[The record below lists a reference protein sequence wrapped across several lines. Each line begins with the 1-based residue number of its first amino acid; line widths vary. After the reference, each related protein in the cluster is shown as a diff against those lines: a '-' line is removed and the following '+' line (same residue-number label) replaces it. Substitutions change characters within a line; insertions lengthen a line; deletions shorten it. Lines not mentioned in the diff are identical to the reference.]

1 MVKIKVDQIN
11 YYNQQQLTAQFI
23 QLDKLLEQSR
33 ALWQVRAF
41 EAKTLPWQA
50 QFPTLAATL
59 WALDDAVLDT
69 LDAEQSAL
77 VYALSPALKRD
88 LSALG
93 LEWDLRLLTSSL
105 AELAMGSDIRADSN
119 SNSNSNFDSDA
130 NAIETKADSATD
142 TATETETATATKI
155 EFAEL
160 AHFSAHIKGR
170 KWEQITAFVQHL
182 PAVGLPVLEWCAG
195 KGHLGRLIAKARGV
209 DVLSL
214 EWQAQLCEEGQ
225 TFADKWQLSQRFICA
240 DAFAIDG
247 NSSDKTS
254 DSSSASSNFNDN
266 SSGNPS
272 NNSSNNPPYQA
283 NPFRAQ
289 QQAVALHACGDL
301 HVRLLQLA
309 AKAGTQAIAISPC
322 CYHLI
327 QANQYQGLSTLAKN
341 SALRLTR
348 HDLQLP
354 LQQSV
359 IANAKQQALR
369 HQEIAWRLGF
379 DALQRHCRGI
389 DAYLP
394 LPTVKQS
401 QLSGSFADFCHWA
414 SAPKTLNL
422 AANIDF
428 DAWLDI
434 GKQRQRLTRRIDLAA
449 HLFRRVL
456 ELWLILDRCC
466 FLQQSGYHLSVG
478 EFCANSVTPRNVL
491 ILAQKLSSPSLNWD

>member
-1 MVKIKVDQIN
+1 MAIKLDNHKQARVERQDR
-11 YYNQQQLTAQFI
+11 LRAHFI

-41 EAKTLPWQA
+41 EAKALPWAA
-50 QFPTLAATL
+50 QFPRLATTL
-59 WALDDAVLDT
+59 WALDDAVLDS

-77 VYALSPALKRD
+77 VDALSPALKQD
-88 LSALG
+88 LAALG
-93 LEWDLRLLTSSL
+93 LDWDLSLLLSSF
-105 AELAMGSDIRADSN
+105 AELSLGSDI
-119 SNSNSNFDSDA
+119 DSD
-130 NAIETKADSATD
+130 IGFDIGSD
-142 TATETETATATKI
+142 DIETATSPRIDLT
-155 EFAEL
+155 EL

-182 PAVGLPVLEWCAG
+182 PDAGLPVLEWCAG

-214 EWQAQLCEEGQ
+214 EWQAMLCEEGQ
-225 TFADKWQLSQRFICA
+225 AFADKWQLSQHFICA
-240 DAFAIDG
+240 DAFAIEG
-247 NSSDKTS
+247 NACEN
-254 DSSSASSNFNDN
+254 SAH
-266 SSGNPS
+266 
-272 NNSSNNPPYQA
+272 QT
-283 NPFRAQ
+283 NPFRAK

-309 AKAGTQAIAISPC
+309 AAAGTQALAISPC

-327 QANQYQGLSTLAKN
+327 QANQYQGLSTLAKH
-341 SALRLTR
+341 SALRLSR

-359 IANAKQQALR
+359 IANPKQQALR

-379 DALQRHCRGI
+379 DALQRSCRGI

-394 LPTVKQS
+394 LPAIKQS
-401 QLSGSFADFCHWA
+401 QLSGEFAEFCHWA
-414 SAPKTLNL
+414 AAQKAVTLD
-422 AANIDF
+422 ADCDF
-428 DAWLDI
+428 DAWLEI

-449 HLFRRVL
+449 HLFRRAL

-466 FLQQSGYHLSVG
+466 FLQESGYRVSLR
-478 EFCANSVTPRNVL
+478 EFCATSVTPRNAL
-491 ILAQKLSSPSLNWD
+491 ILAQKSSD

>member
-1 MVKIKVDQIN
+1 MAIKLDNHKQARVERQDR
-11 YYNQQQLTAQFI
+11 LRAHFI

-41 EAKTLPWQA
+41 EAKALPWAA
-50 QFPTLAATL
+50 QFPRLATTL

-69 LDAEQSAL
+69 LDAEQSVL
-77 VYALSPALKRD
+77 VDALSPALKQD
-88 LSALG
+88 LAALG
-93 LEWDLRLLTSSL
+93 LDWDLSLLTLSF
-105 AELAMGSDIRADSN
+105 AELSLGSDI
-119 SNSNSNFDSDA
+119 DSDIGFDIGSDISS
-130 NAIETKADSATD
+130 NDI
-142 TATETETATATKI
+142 ETATSPCIDLT
-155 EFAEL
+155 EL

-182 PAVGLPVLEWCAG
+182 PDAGLPVLEWCAG

-214 EWQAQLCEEGQ
+214 EWQAMLCEEGQ
-225 TFADKWQLSQRFICA
+225 AFADKWQLSQHFICA
-240 DAFAIDG
+240 DAFAIEG
-247 NSSDKTS
+247 NACENT
-254 DSSSASSNFNDN
+254 AH
-266 SSGNPS
+266 
-272 NNSSNNPPYQA
+272 QT
-283 NPFRAQ
+283 NPFCAQ

-309 AKAGTQAIAISPC
+309 AAAGTQALAISPC

-327 QANQYQGLSTLAKN
+327 QANQYQGLSTLAKH
-341 SALRLTR
+341 SALRLSR

-359 IANAKQQALR
+359 IANPKQQALR

-379 DALQRHCRGI
+379 DALQRSCRGI

-394 LPTVKQS
+394 LPAIKQS
-401 QLSGSFADFCHWA
+401 QLSGEFAEFCHWA
-414 SAPKTLNL
+414 AAQKAVTLD
-422 AANIDF
+422 ADCDF
-428 DAWLDI
+428 DAWLEI

-449 HLFRRVL
+449 HLFRRAL

-466 FLQQSGYHLSVG
+466 FLQESGYRVTLR
-478 EFCANSVTPRNVL
+478 EFCANRVTPRNAL
-491 ILAQKLSSPSLNWD
+491 ILAQKLSE

>member
-1 MVKIKVDQIN
+1 MNQIN
-11 YYNQQQLTAQFI
+11 DHNKGRLAAQFI
-23 QLDKLLEQSR
+23 QLDKLLEQGS

-50 QFPTLAATL
+50 QFPTLATTL
-59 WALDDAVLDT
+59 WALDDAVLDA

-77 VYALSPALKRD
+77 VDALSPALKQD
-88 LSALG
+88 LAALG
-93 LEWDLRLLTSSL
+93 LEWDLALLTLSI
-105 AELAMGSDIRADSN
+105 AELSFGSDIA
-119 SNSNSNFDSDA
+119 SD
-130 NAIETKADSATD
+130 IGPDIGSD
-142 TATETETATATKI
+142 DIETATSPSIDLT
-155 EFAEL
+155 EM

-182 PAVGLPVLEWCAG
+182 PDAGLPVLEWCAG

-214 EWQAQLCEEGQ
+214 EWQAMLCEEGQ
-225 TFADKWQLSQRFICA
+225 AFADKWQLSQRFICV
-240 DAFAIDG
+240 DAFTI
-247 NSSDKTS
+247 NDKADENTA
-254 DSSSASSNFNDN
+254 D
-266 SSGNPS
+266 
-272 NNSSNNPPYQA
+272 QT
-283 NPFRAQ
+283 NPFCAQ

-309 AKAGTQAIAISPC
+309 AAAGTQALAISPC

-327 QANQYQGLSTLAKN
+327 QANQYQGLSTFAKH
-341 SALRLTR
+341 SALRLSR

-359 IANAKQQALR
+359 IANPKQQALR

-379 DALQRHCRGI
+379 DALQRSCRGI

-394 LPTVKQS
+394 LPAIKQS
-401 QLSGSFADFCHWA
+401 QLSGEFAEFCQWA
-414 SAPKTLNL
+414 AAQKAVTLD
-422 AANIDF
+422 ADCDF
-428 DAWLDI
+428 DVWLEI

-449 HLFRRVL
+449 HLFRRAL

-466 FLQQSGYHLSVG
+466 FLQESGYRVSLR
-478 EFCANSVTPRNVL
+478 EFCATSVTPRNAL
-491 ILAQKLSSPSLNWD
+491 ILAQKSSD

>member
-1 MVKIKVDQIN
+1 MAIKRDNHKHARDISDSQDR
-11 YYNQQQLTAQFI
+11 LKAHFI

-50 QFPTLAATL
+50 QFPTLATTL
-59 WALDDAVLDT
+59 WALDDAVLDA

-77 VYALSPALKRD
+77 VDALSPALTQD
-88 LSALG
+88 LAALG
-93 LEWDLRLLTSSL
+93 YEWDLSLLTLSI
-105 AELAMGSDIRADSN
+105 AELSLGSDIA
-119 SNSNSNFDSDA
+119 SD
-130 NAIETKADSATD
+130 IGPDIGSD
-142 TATETETATATKI
+142 DIETATSPSIDLT
-155 EFAEL
+155 EM

-182 PAVGLPVLEWCAG
+182 PDAGLPVLEWCAG

-214 EWQAQLCEEGQ
+214 EWQAMLCEEGQ
-225 TFADKWQLSQRFICA
+225 AFADKWQLSQRFICA
-240 DAFAIDG
+240 DAFAIE
-247 NSSDKTS
+247 DKADENTA
-254 DSSSASSNFNDN
+254 D
-266 SSGNPS
+266 
-272 NNSSNNPPYQA
+272 QT
-283 NPFRAQ
+283 NPFCAQ

-309 AKAGTQAIAISPC
+309 AAAGTQALAISPC

-327 QANQYQGLSTLAKN
+327 QANQYQGLSTLAQQ
-341 SALRLTR
+341 SSLTLTR

-359 IANAKQQALR
+359 IANPKQQALR

-379 DALQRHCRGI
+379 DALQRSSRGI

-394 LPTVKQS
+394 LPAIKQS
-401 QLSGSFADFCHWA
+401 QLSGEFAEFCHWA
-414 SAPKTLNL
+414 AAQKAVTLD
-422 AANIDF
+422 ADCDF
-428 DAWLDI
+428 DVWLEI

-449 HLFRRVL
+449 HLFRRAL

-466 FLQQSGYHLSVG
+466 FLQESGYRVTLR
-478 EFCANSVTPRNVL
+478 EFCANSVTPRNAL
-491 ILAQKLSSPSLNWD
+491 ILAQKLSG

>member
-1 MVKIKVDQIN
+1 MAIKLDNHKQARVERQDR
-11 YYNQQQLTAQFI
+11 LRAHFI

-41 EAKTLPWQA
+41 EAKALPWAA
-50 QFPTLAATL
+50 QFPRLATTL

-69 LDAEQSAL
+69 LDAEQSVL
-77 VYALSPALKRD
+77 VDALSPALKQD
-88 LSALG
+88 LAALG
-93 LEWDLRLLTSSL
+93 LDWDLSLLTLSF
-105 AELAMGSDIRADSN
+105 AELSLGSDIAADIG
-119 SNSNSNFDSDA
+119 SDD
-130 NAIETKADSATD
+130 I
-142 TATETETATATKI
+142 ETATSTNI
-155 EFAEL
+155 EVAEL

-182 PAVGLPVLEWCAG
+182 PDAGLPVLEWCAG

-214 EWQAQLCEEGQ
+214 EWQAMLCEEGQ
-225 TFADKWQLSQRFICA
+225 AFADKWQLSQRFICA
-240 DAFAIDG
+240 DAFAIQ
-247 NSSDKTS
+247 
-254 DSSSASSNFNDN
+254 DN
-266 SSGNPS
+266 AHENTAH
-272 NNSSNNPPYQA
+272 QT

-309 AKAGTQAIAISPC
+309 AAAGTQALAISPC

-327 QANQYQGLSTLAKN
+327 QANQYQGLSTLAKH
-341 SALRLTR
+341 SALHLSR

-359 IANAKQQALR
+359 IANPKQQALR

-379 DALQRHCRGI
+379 DALQRSCRGI

-394 LPTVKQS
+394 LPAIKQS
-401 QLSGSFADFCHWA
+401 QLSGEFAEFCHWA
-414 SAPKTLNL
+414 AAQKAVTL
-422 AANIDF
+422 AADCNF
-428 DAWLDI
+428 DAWLEI

-449 HLFRRVL
+449 HLFRRAL

-466 FLQQSGYHLSVG
+466 FLQESGYRVTLR
-478 EFCANSVTPRNVL
+478 EFCANSVTPRNAL
-491 ILAQKLSSPSLNWD
+491 ILAQKLSE

>member
-1 MVKIKVDQIN
+1 MNQIN
-11 YYNQQQLTAQFI
+11 DHNLDRLAAQFI
-23 QLDKLLEQSR
+23 QLDKLLEQGL

-50 QFPTLAATL
+50 QFPTLATTL
-59 WALDDAVLDT
+59 WALDDAVLDA

-77 VYALSPALKRD
+77 VDALVPALKQD
-88 LSALG
+88 LTALG
-93 LEWDLRLLTSSL
+93 LEWDLALLTSSF
-105 AELAMGSDIRADSN
+105 AELSMGSDIRADI
-119 SNSNSNFDSDA
+119 DSDDIGSDHIDSY
-130 NAIETKADSATD
+130 NIDSGHIETAADSATD
-142 TATETETATATKI
+142 TATSPHI

-182 PAVGLPVLEWCAG
+182 PDEGLPVLEWCAG

-214 EWQAQLCEEGQ
+214 EWQTALCEEGQ
-225 TFADKWQLSQRFICA
+225 AFADKWQLSQRFICA
-240 DAFAIDG
+240 DAFVITNNA
-247 NSSDKTS
+247 
-254 DSSSASSNFNDN
+254 SADTVNH
-266 SSGNPS
+266 
-272 NNSSNNPPYQA
+272 A

-309 AKAGTQAIAISPC
+309 AQAGTQAVAISPC

-327 QANQYQGLSTLAKN
+327 QAHQYQGLSTLAQN
-341 SALRLTR
+341 SGLKLTR

-359 IANAKQQALR
+359 IANPKQLALR

-394 LPTVKQS
+394 LPALKQS
-401 QLSGSFADFCHWA
+401 QLSGSFADFCQWA
-414 SAPKTLNL
+414 AAQKTVNL

-428 DAWLDI
+428 DAWLEI

-466 FLQQSGYHLSVG
+466 FLQESGYRVTLR
-478 EFCANSVTPRNVL
+478 EFCANSVTPRNAL
-491 ILAQKLSSPSLNWD
+491 ILAQKLSEQEMNG

>member
-1 MVKIKVDQIN
+1 MAIKLDNHKQARVERQDR
-11 YYNQQQLTAQFI
+11 LRAHFI

-41 EAKTLPWQA
+41 EAKALPWAA
-50 QFPTLAATL
+50 QFPRLATTL

-69 LDAEQSAL
+69 LDAEQSVL
-77 VYALSPALKRD
+77 VDALSPALKQD
-88 LSALG
+88 LAALG
-93 LEWDLRLLTSSL
+93 LDWDLSLLTLSF
-105 AELAMGSDIRADSN
+105 AELSLGSDI
-119 SNSNSNFDSDA
+119 DSD
-130 NAIETKADSATD
+130 IGSDIDSD
-142 TATETETATATKI
+142 ISSNDIETATSPCIDLT
-155 EFAEL
+155 EL

-182 PAVGLPVLEWCAG
+182 PDAGLPVLEWCAG
-195 KGHLGRLIAKARGV
+195 KGHLGRLIARARGV

-214 EWQAQLCEEGQ
+214 EWQAMLCEEGQ
-225 TFADKWQLSQRFICA
+225 AFADKWQLSQRFICA
-240 DAFAIDG
+240 DAFAIQ
-247 NSSDKTS
+247 
-254 DSSSASSNFNDN
+254 DN
-266 SSGNPS
+266 AHENTAH
-272 NNSSNNPPYQA
+272 QT

-309 AKAGTQAIAISPC
+309 AAAGTQALAISPC

-327 QANQYQGLSTLAKN
+327 QANQYQGLSTLAKH
-341 SALRLTR
+341 SALRLSR

-359 IANAKQQALR
+359 IANPKQQALR

-379 DALQRHCRGI
+379 DALQRSCRGI

-394 LPTVKQS
+394 LPAIKQS
-401 QLSGSFADFCHWA
+401 QLSGEFAEFCHWA
-414 SAPKTLNL
+414 AAQKAVTLD
-422 AANIDF
+422 ADCDF
-428 DAWLDI
+428 DAWLEI

-449 HLFRRVL
+449 HLFRRAL

-466 FLQQSGYHLSVG
+466 FLQESGYRVTLR
-478 EFCANSVTPRNVL
+478 EFCANSVTPRNAL
-491 ILAQKLSSPSLNWD
+491 ILAQKLSE

>member
-1 MVKIKVDQIN
+1 MNQIN
-11 YYNQQQLTAQFI
+11 DHNLDRLAAQFI
-23 QLDKLLEQSR
+23 QLDKLLEQGR

-41 EAKTLPWQA
+41 EAKSLPWQA
-50 QFPTLAATL
+50 QFPTLATTL
-59 WALDDAVLDT
+59 WALDDAVLDA

-77 VYALSPALKRD
+77 VDALSPALKQD
-88 LSALG
+88 LAALG
-93 LEWDLRLLTSSL
+93 VEWDLALLTSSF
-105 AELAMGSDIRADSN
+105 AELSMGSDIRADI
-119 SNSNSNFDSDA
+119 DSDDIGSDH
-130 NAIETKADSATD
+130 IETAADSTTD
-142 TATETETATATKI
+142 TTISPQI

-182 PAVGLPVLEWCAG
+182 PDAGLPVLEWCAG

-214 EWQAQLCEEGQ
+214 EWQATLCEEGQ
-225 TFADKWQLSQRFICA
+225 AFADKWQLSQRFICA
-240 DAFAIDG
+240 DAFAITD
-247 NSSDKTS
+247 N
-254 DSSSASSNFNDN
+254 ASVDTVNH
-266 SSGNPS
+266 
-272 NNSSNNPPYQA
+272 A

-309 AKAGTQAIAISPC
+309 AKAGTQAVVISPC

-327 QANQYQGLSTLAKN
+327 QANQYQGLSTLAQQ
-341 SALRLTR
+341 SGLTLTR

-359 IANAKQQALR
+359 IANPKQQALR

-394 LPTVKQS
+394 LPAVKQS
-401 QLSGSFADFCHWA
+401 QLSGSFADFCQWA
-414 SAPKTLNL
+414 AAQKTVNL

-449 HLFRRVL
+449 HLFRRAL

-466 FLQQSGYHLSVG
+466 FLQQSGYRVSVG
-478 EFCANSVTPRNVL
+478 EFCANSVTPRNAL
-491 ILAQKLSSPSLNWD
+491 ILARKLID

>member
-1 MVKIKVDQIN
+1 MHQIN
-11 YYNQQQLTAQFI
+11 DHNLDRLAAQFI
-23 QLDKLLEQSR
+23 QLDKLLEQGR

-41 EAKTLPWQA
+41 EAKSLPWQA
-50 QFPTLAATL
+50 QFPTLATTL
-59 WALDDAVLDT
+59 WALDDAVLDA

-77 VYALSPALKRD
+77 VDALSPALKQD
-88 LSALG
+88 LAALG
-93 LEWDLRLLTSSL
+93 VEWDLALLTSSF
-105 AELAMGSDIRADSN
+105 AELSMGSDIRADI
-119 SNSNSNFDSDA
+119 DSDDIGSDH
-130 NAIETKADSATD
+130 IETAADSTTD
-142 TATETETATATKI
+142 TTISPQI

-182 PAVGLPVLEWCAG
+182 PDAGLPVLEWCAG

-214 EWQAQLCEEGQ
+214 EWQATLCEEGQ
-225 TFADKWQLSQRFICA
+225 AFADKWQLSQRFICA
-240 DAFAIDG
+240 DAFAIEG
-247 NSSDKTS
+247 N
-254 DSSSASSNFNDN
+254 ACEN
-266 SSGNPS
+266 STH
-272 NNSSNNPPYQA
+272 QT

-309 AKAGTQAIAISPC
+309 AKAGTQAVAISPC

-327 QANQYQGLSTLAKN
+327 QANQYQGLSTLAQQ
-341 SALRLTR
+341 SGLTLTR

-359 IANAKQQALR
+359 IANPKQQALR

-394 LPTVKQS
+394 LPAVKLS
-401 QLSGSFADFCHWA
+401 QLSGSFADFCQWA
-414 SAPKTLNL
+414 AAQKTVNL

-449 HLFRRVL
+449 HLFRRAL

-466 FLQQSGYHLSVG
+466 FLQQSGYRVSLR
-478 EFCANSVTPRNVL
+478 EFCANSVTPRNAL
-491 ILAQKLSSPSLNWD
+491 ILARKLSD

>member
-1 MVKIKVDQIN
+1 MNQIN
-11 YYNQQQLTAQFI
+11 DHNKGRLAAQFI
-23 QLDKLLEQSR
+23 QLDKLLEQGS

-50 QFPTLAATL
+50 QFPTLATTL
-59 WALDDAVLDT
+59 WALDDAVLDA

-77 VYALSPALKRD
+77 VDALSPALKQD
-88 LSALG
+88 LAALG
-93 LEWDLRLLTSSL
+93 LEWDLALLTLSI
-105 AELAMGSDIRADSN
+105 AELSLGSDIA
-119 SNSNSNFDSDA
+119 SD
-130 NAIETKADSATD
+130 IGPDIGSD
-142 TATETETATATKI
+142 DIETATSPSIDLT
-155 EFAEL
+155 EM

-182 PAVGLPVLEWCAG
+182 PDAGLPVLEWCAG

-214 EWQAQLCEEGQ
+214 EWQAMLCEEGQ
-225 TFADKWQLSQRFICA
+225 AFADKWQLSQRFICV
-240 DAFAIDG
+240 DAFAIE
-247 NSSDKTS
+247 DKADENTA
-254 DSSSASSNFNDN
+254 D
-266 SSGNPS
+266 
-272 NNSSNNPPYQA
+272 QT
-283 NPFRAQ
+283 NPFCAQ

-309 AKAGTQAIAISPC
+309 AAAGTQALAISPC

-327 QANQYQGLSTLAKN
+327 QANQYQGLSTLAQQ
-341 SALRLTR
+341 SGLTLTR

-359 IANAKQQALR
+359 IANPKQQALR

-394 LPTVKQS
+394 LPAVKQS
-401 QLSGSFADFCHWA
+401 QLSGSFADFCQWA
-414 SAPKTLNL
+414 AAQKAVTLD
-422 AANIDF
+422 ADCDF
-428 DAWLDI
+428 DVWLEI

-449 HLFRRVL
+449 HLFRRAL

-466 FLQQSGYHLSVG
+466 FLQESGYRVTLR
-478 EFCANSVTPRNVL
+478 EFCANSVTPRNAL
-491 ILAQKLSSPSLNWD
+491 ILAQKLSE

>member
-1 MVKIKVDQIN
+1 MAIKHNNHKFGSHMLESQEP
-11 YYNQQQLTAQFI
+11 LRAHFI

-41 EAKTLPWQA
+41 EAKALPWEA
-50 QFPTLAATL
+50 QFPTLANIL

-69 LDAEQSAL
+69 LDAEESAL
-77 VYALSPALKRD
+77 VDALSPALKQD
-88 LSALG
+88 LAALG
-93 LEWDLRLLTSSL
+93 LEWDLSLLISSF
-105 AELAMGSDIRADSN
+105 AELSQGSEIDSNIGSDDI
-119 SNSNSNFDSDA
+119 
-130 NAIETKADSATD
+130 
-142 TATETETATATKI
+142 ETATSPII
-155 EFAEL
+155 ELAEL

-182 PAVGLPVLEWCAG
+182 PDAGLPVLEWCAG

-214 EWQAQLCEEGQ
+214 EWQAMLCEEGQ
-225 TFADKWQLSQRFICA
+225 AFADKWHLSQRFICA
-240 DAFAIDG
+240 DAFAIADKA
-247 NSSDKTS
+247 SDNT
-254 DSSSASSNFNDN
+254 AH
-266 SSGNPS
+266 
-272 NNSSNNPPYQA
+272 QA
-283 NPFRAQ
+283 NPFCAQ

-309 AKAGTQAIAISPC
+309 VAAGTQALAISPC

-327 QANQYQGLSTLAKN
+327 QANQYQGLSTLAKH
-341 SALRLTR
+341 SALRLSR

-359 IANAKQQALR
+359 IANTKQQALR

-379 DALQRHCRGI
+379 DALQRHSRGI

-394 LPTVKQS
+394 LPAIKQS

-414 SAPKTLNL
+414 AAQKAVNL
-422 AANIDF
+422 AADCDF
-428 DAWLDI
+428 DAWLEI

-449 HLFRRVL
+449 HLFRRAL

-466 FLQQSGYHLSVG
+466 FLQESGYRVTLR
-478 EFCANSVTPRNVL
+478 EFCATSVTPRNAL
-491 ILAQKLSSPSLNWD
+491 ILAQKSSD

>member
-1 MVKIKVDQIN
+1 MAIKLDNHKQARVERQDR
-11 YYNQQQLTAQFI
+11 LRAHFI

-41 EAKTLPWQA
+41 EAKALPWAA
-50 QFPTLAATL
+50 QFPRLATTL

-69 LDAEQSAL
+69 LDAEQSVL
-77 VYALSPALKRD
+77 VDALSPALKQD
-88 LSALG
+88 LAALG
-93 LEWDLRLLTSSL
+93 LEWDLALLTLSF
-105 AELAMGSDIRADSN
+105 AELSLGSDI
-119 SNSNSNFDSDA
+119 DSD
-130 NAIETKADSATD
+130 IGSDIDSD
-142 TATETETATATKI
+142 ISSNDIETATSPCIDLT
-155 EFAEL
+155 EL

-182 PAVGLPVLEWCAG
+182 PDAGLPVLEWCAG

-214 EWQAQLCEEGQ
+214 EWQAMLCEEGQ
-225 TFADKWQLSQRFICA
+225 AFADKWQLSQRFICA
-240 DAFAIDG
+240 NAFAITD
-247 NSSDKTS
+247 NA
-254 DSSSASSNFNDN
+254 SADTVNH
-266 SSGNPS
+266 
-272 NNSSNNPPYQA
+272 A

-309 AKAGTQAIAISPC
+309 AAAGTQALAISPC

-327 QANQYQGLSTLAKN
+327 QANQYQGLSTLAKH
-341 SALRLTR
+341 SALCLSR

-359 IANAKQQALR
+359 IANPKQQALR

-379 DALQRHCRGI
+379 DALQRSCRGI

-394 LPTVKQS
+394 LPAIKQS
-401 QLSGSFADFCHWA
+401 QLSGEFAEFCHWA
-414 SAPKTLNL
+414 AAQKAVTLD
-422 AANIDF
+422 ADCDF
-428 DAWLDI
+428 DAWLEI

-449 HLFRRVL
+449 HLFRRAL

-466 FLQQSGYHLSVG
+466 FLQESGYRVTLR
-478 EFCANSVTPRNVL
+478 EFCANSVTPRNAL
-491 ILAQKLSSPSLNWD
+491 ILAQKLSE

>member
-1 MVKIKVDQIN
+1 MNQIN
-11 YYNQQQLTAQFI
+11 DHNKGRLAAQFI
-23 QLDKLLEQSR
+23 QLDKLLEQGR

-50 QFPTLAATL
+50 QFPTLATTL
-59 WALDDAVLDT
+59 WALDDAVLDA

-77 VYALSPALKRD
+77 VDALSPALKQD
-88 LSALG
+88 LAALG
-93 LEWDLRLLTSSL
+93 LEWDLALLTLSI
-105 AELAMGSDIRADSN
+105 AELSLGSDIA
-119 SNSNSNFDSDA
+119 SD
-130 NAIETKADSATD
+130 IGPDIGSD
-142 TATETETATATKI
+142 DIETATSTRI
-155 EFAEL
+155 DLTEL

-182 PAVGLPVLEWCAG
+182 PDAGLPVLEWCAG

-214 EWQAQLCEEGQ
+214 EWQAMLCEEGQ
-225 TFADKWQLSQRFICA
+225 AFADKWQLSQRFICA
-240 DAFAIDG
+240 DAFAIE
-247 NSSDKTS
+247 DKADENT
-254 DSSSASSNFNDN
+254 AH
-266 SSGNPS
+266 
-272 NNSSNNPPYQA
+272 QT
-283 NPFRAQ
+283 NPFCAQ

-309 AKAGTQAIAISPC
+309 AAAGTQALAISPC

-327 QANQYQGLSTLAKN
+327 QANQYQGLSTLGKH
-341 SALRLTR
+341 SVLRLSR

-359 IANAKQQALR
+359 IANPKQQALR

-379 DALQRHCRGI
+379 DALQRSCRGI

-394 LPTVKQS
+394 LPAIKQS
-401 QLSGSFADFCHWA
+401 QLSGEFAEFCHWA
-414 SAPKTLNL
+414 ATQKAVTL
-422 AANIDF
+422 AADCDF
-428 DAWLDI
+428 DAWLEI

-449 HLFRRVL
+449 HLFRRAL

-466 FLQQSGYHLSVG
+466 FLQESGYRVSLR
-478 EFCANSVTPRNVL
+478 EFCATSVTPRNAL
-491 ILAQKLSSPSLNWD
+491 ILAQKLSD